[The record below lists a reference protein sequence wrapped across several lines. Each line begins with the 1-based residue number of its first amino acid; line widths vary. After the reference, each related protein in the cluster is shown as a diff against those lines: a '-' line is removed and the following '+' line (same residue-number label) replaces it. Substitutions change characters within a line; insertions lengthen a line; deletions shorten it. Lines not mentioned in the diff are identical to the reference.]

1 MMKSDME
8 FMPNRQLGTQMVIL
22 ILSTY
27 RSPAF
32 KIISCVRHL
41 YTYIYIYLTK
51 AIAFLR
57 MTCKQCCFLRNAIGF
72 DVRRWKL
79 HINNFYFT

>member
-41 YTYIYIYLTK
+41 YTYIYI
-51 AIAFLR
+51 
-57 MTCKQCCFLRNAIGF
+57 
-72 DVRRWKL
+72 
-79 HINNFYFT
+79 